1 MEPVRQPPVSC
12 TSCGSA
18 DTRSARVRSAFW
30 HGDRLVVVEDIPA
43 VVCGACSEQSY
54 DDATVVALDLLR
66 GEGFPEE
73 QATAQLRVPVFSFRV
88 RSADGGDP

>member
-1 MEPVRQPPVSC
+1 MEPVQQPPVTC
-12 TSCGSA
+12 TGCGSA

-43 VVCGACSEQSY
+43 IVCGACGEQSY

-73 QATAQLRVPVFSFRV
+73 QARAQLHVSVFPFRG
-88 RSADGGDP
+88 RSAAKGEP

>member
-1 MEPVRQPPVSC
+1 MEEAREQAPTCS
-12 TSCGSA
+12 SCGSS

-73 QATAQLRVPVFSFRV
+73 QAMARLLVPVFSL
-88 RSADGGDP
+88 GGRLPGRGP